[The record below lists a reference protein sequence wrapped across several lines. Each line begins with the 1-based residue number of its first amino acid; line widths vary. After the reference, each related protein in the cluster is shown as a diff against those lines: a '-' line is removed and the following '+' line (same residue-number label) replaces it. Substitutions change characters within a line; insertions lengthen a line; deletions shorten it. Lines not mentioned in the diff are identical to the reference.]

1 MTGLIAPGE
10 REHHPAL
17 RHAVGV
23 VNQVLMGLAE
33 RHSCQD
39 RQGFGQLL
47 HGLLAM
53 IAGPVAS
60 LRIDGPTVAAGG
72 ASRLGNVLHHITLE

>member
-1 MTGLIAPGE
+1 MRALWRRDHGTPE
-10 REHHPAL
+10 R
-17 RHAVGV
+17 RT
-23 VNQVLMGLAE
+23 
-33 RHSCQD
+33 
-39 RQGFGQLL
+39 QLS
-47 HGLLAM
+47 GW